1 MKQNIKPQASL
12 FDELIVDNFAGGGGA
27 SVGMELATGRPV
39 DIAINH
45 DPAAVLM
52 HRANHPYT
60 RHYREDV
67 WKVNP
72 REVCH
77 GHQVALAWFS
87 PDCKHFSKAKGGKPR
102 SKKIRGLAWVAV
114 KWAATVHPRVI
125 MLENVEEFQTWGPL
139 DKEGKPIKSQ
149 IGRTFRCFI
158 HALQYQGYTLEYR
171 VLRAC
176 DYGAPTIRKRFF
188 LIARSDGRPIVWP
201 EPTHGDPE
209 SEAVKAGK
217 LKPWRSAAEIIDW
230 SLPCPSIFD
239 STAEIKKKYQLH
251 AVRPLAENTMKRVA
265 RGIDKFVL
273 KNQNPFILNYKFNND
288 PESVEKPVSTVTAVN
303 AHFLAT
309 PTMAPLIVSTNHTSN
324 RTNYDFFRGQSV
336 KEPFDTVTASN
347 GFGIATPVME
357 PWTVTNTTNATGHP
371 ASEPV
376 DTIRTGGGGG
386 QMVVTPYMTA
396 IGQTGFSD
404 DRSYGADQPVRTVVS
419 KAEQCLIVPE
429 LVGVG
434 GRAGQSRPRGAN
446 EPTATITAKADVAVM
461 APTLIQYHSETQDGE
476 TRGQRADEVLR
487 TVDASNRYGV
497 ATAFLSKY
505 YAGGYHGHGNAPTDP
520 LNTITAADHN
530 AVVTSQLV
538 QLNNHCI
545 GQTEQEPM
553 NTVTAGPGHFGET
566 RAILMKYY
574 GTGEGQRTADPL
586 GTVTAKARFGPVI
599 LKLVKLRPGQPCG
612 HWPEIRKMLN
622 AYCDYWIADDEILV
636 LTIGNVDH
644 IIVDIGLRMLTPR
657 ELFAAQGFPPD
668 YIIDVDCE
676 GNAYPKS
683 EQVARCGNAVPP
695 PFAVALVR
703 ANLPELCVRH
713 CHSMAELRET
723 MAV

>member
-1 MKQNIKPQASL
+1 MKSKTKPQISL

-77 GHQVALAWFS
+77 GHPVALAWFS

-114 KWAATVHPRVI
+114 KWAATVHQRVI

-139 DKEGKPIKSQ
+139 DKNGKPIKSQ

-171 VLRAC
+171 VLHAC

-188 LIARSDGRPIVWP
+188 LIARHDGQQIVWP

-209 SEAVKAGK
+209 SKAVKSGK
-217 LKPWRSAAEIIDW
+217 LKPWRPAAEIIDW

-239 STAEIKKKYQLH
+239 STAEIKAKYQLH

-265 RGIDKFVL
+265 RGMDKFVL
-273 KNQNPFILNYKFNND
+273 KNQQPFIINYKYDNE
-288 PESVEKPVSTVTAVN
+288 PESADKPTSTITAVN
-303 AHFLAT
+303 AHLLAK
-309 PTMAPLIVSTNHTSN
+309 PSIV
-324 RTNYDFFRGQSV
+324 
-336 KEPFDTVTASN
+336 
-347 GFGIATPVME
+347 

-371 ASEPV
+371 VSKPI

-386 QMVVTPYMTA
+386 QMILTPCMTA
-396 IGQTGFSD
+396 IGQTGFSE
-404 DRSYGADQPVRTVVS
+404 DRSYSVKQPVRTVVS
-419 KAEQCLIVPE
+419 KQEQCMI
-429 LVGVG
+429 
-434 GRAGQSRPRGAN
+434 
-446 EPTATITAKADVAVM
+446 
-461 APTLIQYHSETQDGE
+461 APSLIQYHSETQDGE
-476 TRGQRADEVLR
+476 VRGQSVNERLR
-487 TVDASNRYGV
+487 TVDASNRFGV
-497 ATAFLSKY
+497 TEAFLSKY
-505 YAGGYHGHGNAPTDP
+505 YGGGYHGHGNAPTDP

-538 QLNNHCI
+538 QLNNHCV
-545 GQTEQEPM
+545 GQTEAEPM

-566 RAILMKYY
+566 RALLMKYY
-574 GTGEGQRTADPL
+574 GTGEGQRTSDPL
-586 GTVTAKARFGPVI
+586 GTVTAKDRFGLVT
-599 LKLVKLRPGQPCG
+599 LKLVKLRPRQPCG
-612 HWPEIRKMLN
+612 HWPEIREMLN
-622 AYCDYWIADDEILV
+622 RYCDYWIADDEIIV
-636 LTIGNVDH
+636 LDIGGVDH

-676 GNAYPKS
+676 GNSYPKS

-703 ANLPELCVRH
+703 ANLPELCIKH
-713 CHSMAELRET
+713 CNSMAELRET

>member
-1 MKQNIKPQASL
+1 MHRREEIILKKRPVSQLSL
-12 FDELIVDNFAGGGGA
+12 FSELLVDNFAGGGGA
-27 SVGMELATGRPV
+27 SVGIELATGRPV

-67 WKVNP
+67 WKINP
-72 REVCH
+72 VEVC
-77 GHQVALAWFS
+77 GSQKVALAWFS

-139 DKEGKPIKSQ
+139 DKDGKPIKSQ

-158 HALQYQGYTLEYR
+158 HALQYQGYTLEFR

-188 LIARSDGRPIVWP
+188 LIARSDDRPIVWP
-201 EPTHGDPE
+201 DPTHGDPE
-209 SEAVKAGK
+209 SEAVKSGK
-217 LKPWRSAAEIIDW
+217 LKPWRTAAEIIDW

-239 STAEIKKKYQLH
+239 TTTEIKQMYKLH

-265 RGIDKFVL
+265 LGIDKFVL
-273 KNQNPFILNYKFNND
+273 KNPQPFI
-288 PESVEKPVSTVTAVN
+288 VEC
-303 AHFLAT
+303 
-309 PTMAPLIVSTNHTSN
+309 NHGGNS
-324 RTNYDFFRGQSV
+324 FRGQ
-336 KEPFDTVTASN
+336 KADAPLQTVT
-347 GFGIATPVME
+347 GKHGYGIATPVLAVNNMNNTGSAPDE
-357 PWTVTNTTNATGHP
+357 PLK
-371 ASEPV
+371 
-376 DTIRTGGGGG
+376 TITTGGHH
-386 QMVVTPYMTA
+386 MLV
-396 IGQTGFSD
+396 
-404 DRSYGADQPVRTVVS
+404 
-419 KAEQCLIVPE
+419 VPE
-429 LVGVG
+429 LVGVW

-446 EPTATITAKADVAVM
+446 EPTATVTAKADVAVV
-461 APTLIQYHSETQDGE
+461 APSLIQYHSETQDG
-476 TRGQRADEVLR
+476 TVRGQRVDEVLR
-487 TVDASNRYGV
+487 TVDASNRY
-497 ATAFLSKY
+497 AMTTAFFSKY
-505 YAGGYHGHGNAPTDP
+505 YSGGHHGCGNSAKEP
-520 LNTITAADHN
+520 LNTITTADHN
-530 AVVTSQLV
+530 ALVTSQLV
-538 QLNNHCI
+538 QLNNHCV
-545 GQTEQEPM
+545 GQPEAEPM
-553 NTVTAGPGHFGET
+553 NTITAGPGHFGEI
-566 RAILMKYY
+566 RAMLMKYY
-574 GTGEGQRTADPL
+574 GTGEGQRVSDPL
-586 GTVTAKARFGPVI
+586 GTVTARDRFGLVL
-599 LKLVKLRPGQPCG
+599 LKTEKLEPGTPCG
-612 HWPEIRKMLN
+612 HWPEIRAMLN
-622 AYCDYWIADDEILV
+622 QYCGYNLKDDEILV
-636 LTIGNVDH
+636 YVIDGVEY

-713 CHSMAELRET
+713 CHSMAELRDT